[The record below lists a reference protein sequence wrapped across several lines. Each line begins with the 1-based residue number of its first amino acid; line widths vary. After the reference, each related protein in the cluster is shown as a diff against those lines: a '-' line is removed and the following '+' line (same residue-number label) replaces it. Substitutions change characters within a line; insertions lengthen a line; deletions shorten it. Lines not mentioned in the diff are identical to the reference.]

1 MTRIIN
7 PFWIYLAGIAN
18 TFKTWLVILSVFFFL
33 ISVFSFVFYMF
44 HFDEEYDT
52 KLNDEE
58 LKELRKPWGKTAK
71 KGLITLIFLIILN
84 TITPNKET
92 LYTMIVFDT
101 LTVENITAAG
111 ETGKE
116 IVDYVIDSVDNILNK
131 EKDDKRE

>member
-7 PFWIYLAGIAN
+7 PFWIYLAGIVD
-18 TFKTWLVILSVFFFL
+18 TFKTWLVILSVFFLL
-33 ISVFSFVFYMF
+33 ITIFSFVFYMF

-52 KLNDEE
+52 RLNDEK
-58 LKELRKPWGKTAK
+58 LKEIRKPWGKTSK
-71 KGLITLIFLIILN
+71 RSLIILIFLIILN
-84 TITPNKET
+84 TITPDKET
-92 LYTMIVFDT
+92 LYTMIVFDA
-101 LTVENITAAG
+101 LTVENITVAG